1 MKNRLVPGWLIKI
14 LIIVVLLLL
23 IGYFSLSDT
32 SKWEDLLLNLAIAI
46 IGIVITLSFVDVIIN
61 KYESKKW
68 LNLKTRILDQLV
80 EILKSL
86 YNFIFINY
94 ANMNTWIEVQN
105 DIQKT
110 NIDKIKELERS
121 LCSMDPSIDYINSIK
136 KDDHLIEF
144 FSNGYSGNLKR
155 LNEFFRLYHLRLS
168 HQESPLI
175 IDLQSNLSTLV
186 DDLNLMKMDKFLE
199 REFNPANDLISSNK
213 FSNSL
218 QQTADTITEL
228 TRTLVK

>member
-1 MKNRLVPGWLIKI
+1 
-14 LIIVVLLLL
+14 
-23 IGYFSLSDT
+23 
-32 SKWEDLLLNLAIAI
+32 
-46 IGIVITLSFVDVIIN
+46 
-61 KYESKKW
+61 
-68 LNLKTRILDQLV
+68 
-80 EILKSL
+80 
-86 YNFIFINY
+86 
-94 ANMNTWIEVQN
+94 
-105 DIQKT
+105 
-110 NIDKIKELERS
+110 
-121 LCSMDPSIDYINSIK
+121 MDPSIDYINSIK